1 VGRFVTVGD
10 WTLSAVKEHFE
21 ALRASDELRSLQLR
35 EAQQIALTAALASA
49 EKAVQTALLA
59 AKEAVVKA
67 EIATEK
73 RLEGLNE
80 LRQGVAT
87 KDALDA
93 MDRRLNELKE
103 TVALQSTTIAT
114 ITAAQSGRSGG
125 LKDYIGWIVAAVS
138 IISALWAILI
148 RK

>member
-1 VGRFVTVGD
+1 MTVGD
-10 WTLSAVKEHFE
+10 WTLGAVKEHFE
-21 ALRASDELRSLQLR
+21 TLRAADELRYQQLR
-35 EAQQIALTAALASA
+35 EKEQIALNAALLSA

-67 EIATEK
+67 EIATER

-87 KDALDA
+87 KDQLDA

-103 TVALQSTTIAT
+103 TVSLFLGT
-114 ITAAQSGRSGG
+114 QSGRAGG
-125 LKDYIGWIVAAVS
+125 LKDYIGWIVALAGVVAVILS
-138 IISALWAILI
+138 YVAL
-148 RK
+148 RR

>member
-1 VGRFVTVGD
+1 VTVGD
-10 WTLSAVKEHFE
+10 WTLGAVKEHFE
-21 ALRASDELRSLQLR
+21 ALRAADELRSLQLR

-59 AKEAVVKA
+59 AKEAVIKA

-87 KDALDA
+87 KDSLDA
-93 MDRRLNELKE
+93 LDRRLNETRE
-103 TVALQSTTIAT
+103 TVALQATTLAAMG
-114 ITAAQSGRSGG
+114 AAQSGRAGG
-125 LKDYIGWIVAAVS
+125 LKDYIGWIVAAAAVLS
-138 IISALWAILI
+138 IVLSVVLK
-148 RK
+148 R

>member
-1 VGRFVTVGD
+1 MTDSG
-10 WTLSAVKEHFE
+10 WTLNTLKEHIE
-21 ALRASDELRSLQLR
+21 SLRAADQLLSLQLR
-35 EAQQIALTAALASA
+35 EAQQIALTAALSAA

-93 MDRRLNELKE
+93 MDRRLNEVKE
-103 TVALQSTTIAT
+103 TVSMQATMIAT
-114 ITAAQSGRSGG
+114 MSAAQTGRAGG

-138 IISALWAILI
+138 VISSLVGWALLL
-148 RK
+148 RR

>member
-1 VGRFVTVGD
+1 MSDEPPVVGWRAYVDLRVATI
-10 WTLSAVKEHFE
+10 KERYDD
-21 ALRASDELRSLQLR
+21 LRTADELRYSQLR
-35 EAQQIALTAALASA
+35 EAQQIALTAALQAA

-93 MDRRLNELKE
+93 LDMRLRDLKE
-103 TVALQSTTIAT
+103 SVTQIQSV
-114 ITAAQSGRSGG
+114 QVGRAGG
-125 LKDYIGWIVAAVS
+125 LRDYIGWILAVITVAGF
-138 IISALWAILI
+138 IIVLVT